1 MLADHTEAFSRMLI
15 KSQLFY
21 VAQIF
26 YKITINLTKISILLL
41 YRRIFVQR
49 WFRISSL
56 VLMGLITA
64 YMIATAAASIW
75 QCNPM
80 AGAWD
85 KSLKPTCISLTKN
98 WYANA
103 GFAIATDVLIL
114 ALPMQPIWTSKLPV
128 NQKRALMLVFALG
141 GLYVTIISNVSMTL
155 GLPASVRSVTVTSI
169 LRATTLDFSTTS
181 PDITCLWLSFTF

>member
-1 MLADHTEAFSRMLI
+1 M
-15 KSQLFY
+15 
-21 VAQIF
+21 AQIF
-26 YKITINLTKISILLL
+26 YKITINLTKTSILLL

-56 VLMGLITA
+56 VLMSLVMA
-64 YMIATAAASIW
+64 YMVATTAASIW
-75 QCNPM
+75 QCSPI

-85 KSLKPTCISLTKN
+85 RSLQPKCISLTKN

-114 ALPMQPIWTSKLPV
+114 ALPMQPIWTSKLPI

-141 GLYVTIISNVSMTL
+141 GL
-155 GLPASVRSVTVTSI
+155 
-169 LRATTLDFSTTS
+169 
-181 PDITCLWLSFTF
+181 